1 MQPDH
6 VTGSFAAGACR
17 PAFYEG
23 LVAGPDGVLP
33 DCGADSYYLSER
45 RPAPAV
51 VLQPE
56 PALPDTPFRSAY
68 GYFRLKQDGA
78 RDTEL
83 EEYILRVFGSGNA
96 KQK

>member
-1 MQPDH
+1 MLDR
-6 VTGSFAAGACR
+6 TEFYRIAALILTTCLK
-17 PAFYEG
+17 E
-23 LVAGPDGVLP
+23 DLP
-33 DCGADSYYLSER
+33 V
-45 RPAPAV
+45 PAV

>member
-1 MQPDH
+1 MLDR
-6 VTGSFAAGACR
+6 TEFYRIAALILTTCLK
-17 PAFYEG
+17 E
-23 LVAGPDGVLP
+23 DLP
-33 DCGADSYYLSER
+33 V
-45 RPAPAV
+45 PAV

-68 GYFRLKQDGA
+68 EYFRLKQDGA